1 MKRFNLT
8 EWQIIQF
15 FVLASMA
22 VLALMVVSG
31 KIQL

>member
-15 FVLASMA
+15 FVLVSIAI
-22 VLALMVVSG
+22 LALMVVSG